1 MRTAPKIDSAE
12 PVDPPRTRD
21 WADLLFGRTLPA
33 LFFGLFIVIWAI
45 GSVQTLSRLTT
56 AGATADDY
64 LAFAN
69 RVLRLAFVTL
79 LVVMYVVRLPTRK
92 TDRRPLVILVSFVG
106 TFGVV
111 ATSFLPGTPH
121 GPLSVLLSDLLI
133 TAGMAWAVWGLAYLR
148 RSFSIIP
155 EARRLVTGGPFAL
168 SRNPLYLGEGIASI
182 GVVLP
187 TFGIWH
193 ALLLAV
199 FVTSQLL
206 RIYWEQKVL
215 GEAFG
220 SEYSAYLRRVP
231 MLVPFW
237 PVRR

>member
-1 MRTAPKIDSAE
+1 MRTVPEINAKRASAQ
-12 PVDPPRTRD
+12 PRD
-21 WADLLFGRTLPA
+21 WTDLLFGRTLPA
-33 LFFGLFIVIWAI
+33 LFFGLFIVIWVL
-45 GSVQTLSRLTT
+45 GSIQTAGRLTQ

-69 RVLRLAFVTL
+69 RVLRLAFFSM
-79 LVVMYVVRLPTRK
+79 LVVMYVVRLPTK
-92 TDRRPLVILVSFVG
+92 KADRRPFVILVSFVG
-106 TFGVV
+106 TFCVV
-111 ATSFLPGTPH
+111 ATGFLPASPH
-121 GPLSVLLSDLLI
+121 GPWSVLTSDILI

-155 EARRLVTGGPFAL
+155 EARRLVTGGPFGL

-187 TFGIWH
+187 GFSVWH
-193 ALLLAV
+193 VLLLAV

-206 RIYWEQKVL
+206 RINWEQKIL
-215 GEAFG
+215 LEAFG
-220 SEYSAYLRRVP
+220 AEYLSYLKRVP

-237 PVRR
+237 PVRS

>member
-1 MRTAPKIDSAE
+1 MRTVPKIDSAE
-12 PVDPPRTRD
+12 PVDSPRTRD
-21 WADLLFGRTLPA
+21 WADLAFGRTLPA
-33 LFFGLFIVIWAI
+33 LFFGLFIVIYLVGTAQAA
-45 GSVQTLSRLTT
+45 GRLSH
-56 AGATADDY
+56 GATVDDY
-64 LAFAN
+64 LALAN
-69 RVLRLAFVTL
+69 RVLRLAFFSM
-79 LVVMYVVRLPTRK
+79 LVVMYVIRLPTK
-92 TDRRPLVILVSFVG
+92 KADRRPFVVAVSFVG
-106 TFGVV
+106 TFCVV

-121 GPLSVLLSDLLI
+121 GPLSVLISDLLI

-187 TFGIWH
+187 TFSVWH

-206 RIYWEQKVL
+206 RIHWEQKVL
-215 GEAFG
+215 QEAFG
-220 SEYSAYLRRVP
+220 DEYSGYLRRVP

-237 PVRR
+237 PVRS

>member
-1 MRTAPKIDSAE
+1 MRTVPEIEPAE
-12 PVDPPRTRD
+12 KPTRRPRY
-21 WADLLFGRTLPA
+21 WADLLLGRTLPA
-33 LFFGLFIVIWAI
+33 LFFGLFIVIWAL

-106 TFGVV
+106 TFCIV
-111 ATSFLPGTPH
+111 ASSFLPANPH
-121 GPLSVLLSDLLI
+121 GPLAVLISDLLI

-187 TFGIWH
+187 GFSIWH
-193 ALLLAV
+193 GLLLAV
-199 FVTSQLL
+199 FVASQLL
-206 RIYWEQKVL
+206 RIRWEQKIL
-215 GEAFG
+215 LEAFG
-220 SEYSAYLRRVP
+220 DDFMDYLRRVP

-237 PVRR
+237 PVRH

>member
-1 MRTAPKIDSAE
+1 MRTVPEINAKRESAQ
-12 PVDPPRTRD
+12 PRD

-33 LFFGLFIVIWAI
+33 LFFGLFIVIWVL
-45 GSVQTLSRLTT
+45 GSVQTATRLTHG
-56 AGATADDY
+56 GATADDY

-69 RVLRLAFVTL
+69 RVLRLAFFSM
-79 LVVMYVVRLPTRK
+79 LVVMYVVRLPTKRA
-92 TDRRPLVILVSFVG
+92 DRRPFVILVSFIG
-106 TFGVV
+106 TFCVV
-111 ATSFLPGTPH
+111 ATGFLPGNPQ
-121 GPLSVLLSDLLI
+121 GPDSVLISDILI

-187 TFGIWH
+187 GFSVWH
-193 ALLLAV
+193 VLLLAV

-206 RIYWEQKVL
+206 RINWEQKIL
-215 GEAFG
+215 LEAFG
-220 SEYSAYLRRVP
+220 AEYLGYLKRVP
-231 MLVPFW
+231 MLVPLW

>member
-33 LFFGLFIVIWAI
+33 LFFGLFIVIYLI
-45 GSVQTLSRLTT
+45 GT
-56 AGATADDY
+56 AQAAGRFSHGATVDDY
-64 LAFAN
+64 LALAN
-69 RVLRLAFVTL
+69 RVLRLAFFSM
-79 LVVMYVVRLPTRK
+79 LVVMYVIRLPTK
-92 TDRRPLVILVSFVG
+92 KADRRPLVILVSFVG
-106 TFGVV
+106 TFCIV
-111 ATSFLPGTPH
+111 ASSFLPANPH
-121 GPLSVLLSDLLI
+121 GPLAVLISDLLI

-168 SRNPLYLGEGIASI
+168 SRNPLYLGEGIASVGI
-182 GVVLP
+182 VLP
-187 TFGIWH
+187 VLSIWH
-193 ALLLAV
+193 VLLLAV

-206 RIYWEQKVL
+206 RINWEQKIL
-215 GEAFG
+215 LEAFG
-220 SEYSAYLRRVP
+220 AEYLSYLRRVP

-237 PVRR
+237 PVRS

>member
-1 MRTAPKIDSAE
+1 MRTVPEIDAAHSAASRR
-12 PVDPPRTRD
+12 PRY
-21 WADLLFGRTLPA
+21 WVDLLFGRTVPA
-33 LFFGLFIVIWAI
+33 LFFGLFIVIYLI
-45 GSVQTLSRLTT
+45 GTAQAVGRLSH
-56 AGATADDY
+56 GATADDY
-64 LAFAN
+64 LALAN
-69 RVLRLAFVTL
+69 RVLRLAFFSM
-79 LVVMYVVRLPTRK
+79 LVVMYVIRLPTK
-92 TDRRPLVILVSFVG
+92 KADRRPFVILVSFVG
-106 TFGVV
+106 TFCIV
-111 ATSFLPGTPH
+111 ATSFLPANPH
-121 GPLSVLLSDLLI
+121 GPLSVLVSDLLI

-187 TFGIWH
+187 GFSIWH

-206 RIYWEQKVL
+206 RIRWEQKIL
-215 GEAFG
+215 QEAFG
-220 SEYSAYLRRVP
+220 DDYGAYLRRVP